1 MAGLELSQMPIC
13 FPLKSLFRRWGRGN
27 GLSKYLRLVA
37 PVSRKEVLKHMR
49 RVTCARPAQRP
60 VPPAPLA

>member
-13 FPLKSLFRRWGRGN
+13 FPLKSFFRRGQGN